1 MSSTGDQTPSNLEG
15 LFASLRSN
23 NTKAYPAGISN
34 RQDASPAPSS
44 TNRQP
49 SSFDFV
55 IPSSQSQP
63 VPSFE
68 HAGSNLSYG
77 FNGAR
82 APTTSPQATLSKG
95 VTSVPPSDQSSAD
108 RTANLLNLLKFNQ
121 PSPSAPATPPPQQ
134 PMATSLPGY
143 AALQAA
149 QSPSTHSVH
158 GRGISASDLIASF
171 MGKPLT
177 PVARET
183 TNTSPAPA
191 KVGHAKIES
200 TVPASQNPQDFLL
213 QLLNRPKPEQSGAS
227 TQTSQPGKPNLQTQT
242 APEATVDGLS
252 RHLADT
258 ILADMPAT
266 LEEHKSIGSPA
277 RNESPI
283 RIFGINE
290 ATQPTP
296 FEPKDM
302 PKVEPQQTPKKPIF
316 TYVNPFDQLAAS
328 SPRNAKS
335 TKIKQQADTSGEGHK
350 RKSKEPSPGPTQ
362 PSSRRKITSS
372 GDEILQSVESP
383 GPAPLKDG
391 RSHVEALMGIGA
403 PSTNPETVAEAL
415 NEVGGQ
421 VNKQVEYALAKAEN
435 EEAAKNAKIKHEG
448 REDAHEP
455 SLDALE
461 QKLQDAAIDI
471 KHELDQPVNKGVL
484 EEALTTPVA
493 QGVKEII
500 DEAAAGNARD
510 AWESAD
516 GEDSPTKD
524 DQDHVVPVYNFPMRP
539 FVSIDIKQARPP
551 HLLLRE
557 DSIMDIARFKKEFD
571 QIDRTL
577 ATATTEFIVYAVP
590 KHGGLRIIR
599 QDDGL
604 YQQIFPNKTDR
615 IFNVSIS
622 TAPPGTASHG
632 VQTVIATSIGGTV
645 YWATVAKPEE
655 EIFDKDH
662 MEQHGLVFPPVPSHD
677 DNTSGGQLKTRAK
690 RSNRHPEFF
699 AIGRGKI
706 IQIVFPE
713 QCRQSN
719 FVSNGSVVET
729 EKYFKDRSLKI
740 TTGKAGK
747 DFTFSED
754 DSTIVSLDKAGRLR
768 FWDIRDLVE
777 EANATASKLAPA
789 EVKTPLLTF
798 VTTSPTE
805 KSWPTSLLFADKPR
819 PYVKGTAVRYIIVGM
834 KQNHTL
840 QLWDLGLGK
849 AVQEVNFPH
858 EKESDAICSVAYHPG
873 SGIIVVGHPT
883 RNSIYFVHLS
893 APKYN
898 LPAMA
903 QAKYVQRLANKDPS
917 LPRPEATAIMSGMRE
932 FSFASKGQLRSFELL
947 SVPAEVSKTTDEDE
961 HPILFDLYVMHSK
974 GVTCLNI
981 KKDDLGWSK
990 DSKVLYPIDA
1000 EAKGDIVVKDLR
1012 EPQGVP
1018 FSEVSSANGDPG
1030 HSAPANAP
1038 HTTKILTKE
1047 TGENFAAA
1055 AAKAN
1060 NIQRNEN
1067 ATTGNV
1073 DMMSTKLE
1081 ASALNGSTD
1090 IKSSAAD
1097 KAEKKKKKR
1106 AGASAVDASSILPP
1120 APSSYADAAQRARSP
1135 KPQPSLTSNTDT
1147 RAPAPKISADTPRPV
1162 PSIMD
1167 SESTRSITNGES
1179 ISLGIQGDFL
1189 DKELKK
1195 IEKGVSAEFSKV
1207 MNRELDSLYRR
1218 FDEDKRVQDAAGA
1231 AKQDAILRL
1240 VSSTLGDNV
1249 EKALSRIIGAS
1260 IQQVVLPAISDVTAS
1275 AIDRK
1280 VSEVLTQQLHHAI
1293 PPQLKLALPEAMSK
1307 AVQKPEVLRVIS
1319 DQIASKVSALVE
1331 SEFSTAL
1338 HNTIS
1343 PAFKN
1348 LAISAAQSMAAETE
1362 RRVRDQIQKAGSKQQ
1377 EDRDK
1382 IENLTKLV
1390 RSLSE
1395 TVHTMAAAQSGFQN
1409 EILKLQTQVVH
1420 ERQAESSR
1428 TGSRQYQEASLPSTV
1443 SPPPAKSPQQ
1453 EELEAISAVMTEGR
1467 YEEGTIQWLQ
1477 SGHQVEL
1484 FDQFFV
1490 RCSPAY
1496 LQHLSPLVALSVGAA
1511 VTATLETNIMERL
1524 TWLENVF
1531 ATIDP
1536 KDPEIRDVVPSILDV
1551 LSQRL
1556 EGQYMRIAEIDPR
1569 DPVLRK
1575 IPPLTRRARE
1585 LRALS

>member
-1 MSSTGDQTPSNLEG
+1 M
-15 LFASLRSN
+15 
-23 NTKAYPAGISN
+23 
-34 RQDASPAPSS
+34 
-44 TNRQP
+44 
-49 SSFDFV
+49 
-55 IPSSQSQP
+55 
-63 VPSFE
+63 
-68 HAGSNLSYG
+68 
-77 FNGAR
+77 
-82 APTTSPQATLSKG
+82 SPQAAFSKG
-95 VTSVPPSDQSSAD
+95 VTSVLPSDQSSAD

-121 PSPSAPATPPPQQ
+121 PSSSALATPPPQQ
-134 PMATSLPGY
+134 PMGPGY
-143 AALQAA
+143 STLQAA

-158 GRGISASDLIASF
+158 GRGISASDLVASY
-171 MGKPLT
+171 MGKPLG

-183 TNTSPAPA
+183 ANTSPAPA
-191 KVGHAKIES
+191 KPGSAKTES
-200 TVPASQNPQDFLL
+200 TLPASQNPQDFLL
-213 QLLNRPKPEQSGAS
+213 QLLNRPKPAQSGAS
-227 TQTSQPGKPNLQTQT
+227 TQSSKPGKPNSQSQKT
-242 APEATVDGLS
+242 PEATVDDIS
-252 RHLADT
+252 RDMADA
-258 ILADMPAT
+258 ILADSPAASK
-266 LEEHKSIGSPA
+266 EHNLTASPA
-277 RNESPI
+277 RTESPI
-283 RIFGINE
+283 RIFGSNE

-302 PKVEPQQTPKKPIF
+302 PTVEPQQTSKRPIF
-316 TYVNPFDQLAAS
+316 TYVNPFEQLAAS
-328 SPRNAKS
+328 SPRNSKQ
-335 TKIKQQADTSGEGHK
+335 TKNKQQDDGDGHK

-362 PSSRRKITSS
+362 PSSRRKIASS
-372 GDEILQSVESP
+372 GDEILQSIESP
-383 GPAPLKDG
+383 GSAPLKDG
-391 RSHVEALMGIGA
+391 RSQIEALIGIGA

-415 NEVGGQ
+415 NEVGGK

-435 EEAAKNAKIKHEG
+435 EEAVQEIEVKHEK
-448 REDAHEP
+448 REDAYEA

-461 QKLQDAAIDI
+461 QKVQDDAIEV
-471 KHELDQPVNKGVL
+471 KHELDQSVNQGVL

-493 QGVKEII
+493 QVVREVI
-500 DEAAAGNARD
+500 DEAAAGHAGD

-516 GEDSPTKD
+516 GEESPAKD
-524 DQDHVVPVYNFPMRP
+524 NQDRVVQVYNFPMRP
-539 FVSIDIKQARPP
+539 FVSIDVKQASLP
-551 HLLLRE
+551 HLSLGE
-557 DSIMDIARFKKEFD
+557 DSIMDIARFKKDFD

-577 ATATTEFIVYAVP
+577 ATATSEFIVYAVP

-604 YQQIFPNKTDR
+604 YQQIFPNKADR

-622 TAPPGTASHG
+622 TAPPGTASYG
-632 VQTVIATSIGGTV
+632 VQTVIATSISGSV
-645 YWATVAKPEE
+645 YWATIAKPEE
-655 EIFDKDH
+655 EVFDKDH
-662 MEQHGLVFPPVPSHD
+662 MEQHGLVFPPIPSHD

-699 AIGRGKI
+699 AIGRGKT

-713 QCRQSN
+713 QCRNSN
-719 FVSNGSVVET
+719 FLSNVSVVET

-747 DFTFSED
+747 DFSFSED

-768 FWDIRDLVE
+768 FWDIRDLVD
-777 EANATASKLAPA
+777 EANATASKLAPV

-819 PYVKGTAVRYIIVGM
+819 PYAKGTALRYIIVGM

-883 RNSIYFVHLS
+883 RNSIYFVHMS

-898 LPAMA
+898 LQGMT
-903 QAKYVQRLANKDPS
+903 QAKYVQRLANKDSS
-917 LPRPEATAIMSGMRE
+917 LPKPEATAIMSGMRE
-932 FSFASKGQLRSFELL
+932 FSFASKGQLRSLELL
-947 SVPAEVSKTTDEDE
+947 SVSVESSKTTDEEED
-961 HPILFDLYVMHSK
+961 PVLFDLYVMHSK

-990 DSKVLYPIDA
+990 DSKVIYPVDA

-1012 EPQGVP
+1012 EPQVVP
-1018 FSEVSSANGDPG
+1018 FSEVASANGDLG
-1030 HSAPANAP
+1030 QSGLATAQ
-1038 HTTKILTKE
+1038 ILMKE
-1047 TGENFAAA
+1047 TGEKLATAAT
-1055 AAKAN
+1055 KPN
-1060 NIQRNEN
+1060 NIQPNDTAN
-1067 ATTGNV
+1067 TKI
-1073 DMMSTKLE
+1073 DMDSTKPE
-1081 ASALNGSTD
+1081 ASALNGSIDIARGSTD
-1090 IKSSAAD
+1090 KV
-1097 KAEKKKKKR
+1097 EKKKKKR
-1106 AGASAVDASSILPP
+1106 AGASAADASSILSP
-1120 APSSYADAAQRARSP
+1120 APLAQNSYADVAQRARSP
-1135 KPQPSLTSNTDT
+1135 NPQPPAVSNTDT
-1147 RAPAPKISADTPRPV
+1147 RAKVSKTSVGPTRPV
-1162 PSIMD
+1162 PSNMESD
-1167 SESTRSITNGES
+1167 STRSNTNGES
-1179 ISLGIQGDFL
+1179 VNLGVSGDFL

-1207 MNRELDSLYRR
+1207 MSRELDSLYRR

-1249 EKALSRIIGAS
+1249 DKALSRIIGIS

-1275 AIDRK
+1275 AIDRNI
-1280 VSEVLTQQLHHAI
+1280 SEVLSQQLHHAI

-1319 DQIASKVSALVE
+1319 DQITSKVSALVE

-1362 RRVRDQIQKAGSKQQ
+1362 RRVRDQIQKAGTKQQ
-1377 EDRDK
+1377 EDRTK
-1382 IENLTKLV
+1382 IDDLTKLV

-1395 TVHTMAAAQSGFQN
+1395 TIHTMAAAQSEFQN
-1409 EILKLQTQVVH
+1409 QILKLQTQTVQ
-1420 ERQAESSR
+1420 ERQAGSSR

-1443 SPPPAKSPQQ
+1443 SPPPSRSPQQ
-1453 EELEAISAVMTEGR
+1453 EELDAISALMTEGR
-1467 YEEGTIQWLQ
+1467 YEAGTIQVCHVLLIFTMVLTVRNQWLQ
-1477 SGHQVEL
+1477 SGNQVEL
-1484 FDQFFV
+1484 FDEFFV

-1496 LQHLSPLVALSVGAA
+1496 LKHLSPLVALSVGAA
-1511 VTATLETNIMERL
+1511 VTSTLESNIMERL
-1524 TWLENVF
+1524 TWLEIVF
-1531 ATIDP
+1531 ATIDSRVSYLRNLYSVA
-1536 KDPEIRDVVPSILDV
+1536 KTKLTLQQDPEIREVLPSILEV

-1569 DPVLRK
+1569 DPALRK
-1575 IPPLTRRARE
+1575 IPPLTRHARE
-1585 LRALS
+1585 LRALI

>member
-1 MSSTGDQTPSNLEG
+1 M
-15 LFASLRSN
+15 
-23 NTKAYPAGISN
+23 
-34 RQDASPAPSS
+34 
-44 TNRQP
+44 
-49 SSFDFV
+49 
-55 IPSSQSQP
+55 
-63 VPSFE
+63 
-68 HAGSNLSYG
+68 
-77 FNGAR
+77 
-82 APTTSPQATLSKG
+82 SPQATMSKS
-95 VTSVPPSDQSSAD
+95 VTPVPPSDQSSAD

-121 PSPSAPATPPPQQ
+121 PSSSAPATPPPQQ
-134 PMATSLPGY
+134 AMAVPRPTPTH

-158 GRGISASDLIASF
+158 GRGISASDLVASF
-171 MGKPLT
+171 MGKPLG

-183 TNTSPAPA
+183 ANTSPVPA
-191 KVGHAKIES
+191 KPGPGKTES
-200 TVPASQNPQDFLL
+200 TLPAGPNPQDFLL
-213 QLLNRPKPEQSGAS
+213 QLLNRPKPAQSGAS
-227 TQTSQPGKPNLQTQT
+227 TQISRSGKPNSQTPN
-242 APEATVDGLS
+242 APEATVDDLS
-252 RHLADT
+252 RDLADAVLADT
-258 ILADMPAT
+258 PAASK
-266 LEEHKSIGSPA
+266 EHKSIESPA

-283 RIFGINE
+283 RIFGSDE

-302 PKVEPQQTPKKPIF
+302 PKAEPQQTSKKPIF
-316 TYVNPFDQLAAS
+316 TYVNPFEQLAAS
-328 SPRNAKS
+328 SPRNAKP
-335 TKIKQQADTSGEGHK
+335 TKNKQQDDTNVDGHK

-362 PSSRRKITSS
+362 PSSRRKIASS
-372 GDEILQSVESP
+372 VDEVLKSVESP
-383 GPAPLKDG
+383 RPAPLKDG
-391 RSHVEALMGIGA
+391 RSQIEALIGIGA

-435 EEAAKNAKIKHEG
+435 DAAARDIKIKHEG
-448 REDAHEP
+448 REHAHEA

-461 QKLQDAAIDI
+461 QKVQDAAIEV
-471 KHELDQPVNKGVL
+471 KHELDQPVNQGVL
-484 EEALTTPVA
+484 EEALTVPVA
-493 QGVKEII
+493 QAVKEII
-500 DEAAAGNARD
+500 DEAAAGNVGD

-516 GEDSPTKD
+516 GEESPTKD
-524 DQDHVVPVYNFPMRP
+524 NQDRVVRVYNFPMRP

-551 HLLLRE
+551 HLSLRE

-577 ATATTEFIVYAVP
+577 ATATSEFIVYAVP

-604 YQQIFPNKTDR
+604 YQQIFPNKNDR

-622 TAPPGTASHG
+622 TAPPGAASHG
-632 VQTVIATSIGGTV
+632 VQTVIATSIGGSV
-645 YWATVAKPEE
+645 YWATIAKPDEE
-655 EIFDKDH
+655 VFDKDH
-662 MEQHGLVFPPVPSHD
+662 MEKHGLVFPPILSYD

-699 AIGRGKI
+699 AIGRGKT

-713 QCRQSN
+713 QCRGSD

-768 FWDIRDLVE
+768 FWDIRDLVD
-777 EANATASKLAPA
+777 EANATASKLAPM
-789 EVKTPLLTF
+789 EVKIPLLTF

-819 PYVKGTAVRYIIVGM
+819 PYVKGTALRYIIVGM

-873 SGIIVVGHPT
+873 SGIIIVGHPT

-893 APKYN
+893 APKHN
-898 LPAMA
+898 LPAMT
-903 QAKYVQRLANKDPS
+903 QAKYIQRLANKDSS
-917 LPRPEATAIMSGMRE
+917 LPKPEATAIMSGMRE
-932 FSFASKGQLRSFELL
+932 FSFASKGQLRSVELL
-947 SVPAEVSKTTDEDE
+947 SAPAESSKTTDEEED
-961 HPILFDLYVMHSK
+961 PILFDLYVMHSK

-990 DSKVLYPIDA
+990 DSKVLHPIDA

-1012 EPQGVP
+1012 EPQAVP
-1018 FSEVSSANGDPG
+1018 FSEVSPANGDPG
-1030 HSAPANAP
+1030 QSVPPTATP
-1038 HTTKILTKE
+1038 TTKILTKE
-1047 TGENFAAA
+1047 TGEKLAAA
-1055 AAKAN
+1055 ATKSN
-1060 NIQRNEN
+1060 NIHLNETAN
-1067 ATTGNV
+1067 TH
-1073 DMMSTKLE
+1073 DIEMKSTKPDLN
-1081 ASALNGSTD
+1081 ALNGSTD
-1090 IKSSAAD
+1090 IASRAAD

-1106 AGASAVDASSILPP
+1106 AGASAVDASSIPP
-1120 APSSYADAAQRARSP
+1120 SAPLAPNSCADAAQRARSP
-1135 KPQPSLTSNTDT
+1135 KPQPSVVSNSDT
-1147 RAPAPKISADTPRPV
+1147 RAQTPKASADPPRPA
-1162 PSIMD
+1162 PSIME

-1179 ISLGIQGDFL
+1179 INLGISGEFL

-1207 MNRELDSLYRR
+1207 MSRELDSLYRR

-1249 EKALSRIIGAS
+1249 DKALSRIIGTS

-1280 VSEVLTQQLHHAI
+1280 VSEVLAQQLHHAI

-1307 AVQKPEVLRVIS
+1307 AVQKPEVLRVVS
-1319 DQIASKVSALVE
+1319 DQITSKVSALVE

-1348 LAISAAQSMAAETE
+1348 LAISAAQSMAVETE
-1362 RRVRDQIQKAGSKQQ
+1362 RRVRDQIQKAGIKQQ

-1382 IENLTKLV
+1382 IDDLTKLV

-1409 EILKLQTQVVH
+1409 EILKLQTQVVQ
-1420 ERQAESSR
+1420 ERQGGSSR

-1443 SPPPAKSPQQ
+1443 SPPPARSPQQ
-1453 EELEAISAVMTEGR
+1453 EELDAISALMTEGR
-1467 YEEGTIQWLQ
+1467 YEEGTIQV
-1477 SGHQVEL
+1477 SHCSSL
-1484 FDQFFV
+1484 FYYNADRV
-1490 RCSPAY
+1490 
-1496 LQHLSPLVALSVGAA
+1496 
-1511 VTATLETNIMERL
+1511 
-1524 TWLENVF
+1524 
-1531 ATIDP
+1531 
-1536 KDPEIRDVVPSILDV
+1536 
-1551 LSQRL
+1551 
-1556 EGQYMRIAEIDPR
+1556 
-1569 DPVLRK
+1569 
-1575 IPPLTRRARE
+1575 
-1585 LRALS
+1585 